1 MPQRESDNEERGEV
15 RGKDAFGVMLAV
27 VVAALIIPSGL
38 YLVGAILNDGCVW
51 GSTAGCERAGTEVLV
66 IPIGVIAGAL
76 LWRRLEL
83 AIRLEASRIGP
94 WLPILGPG
102 VLLGALLVLFFWTWG
117 DWYRWYGPAPL
128 SGAALLAVASFVFGR
143 FHPRASAVLAIS
155 IAVPAI
161 PTASTLAVCA
171 YPYASLCAAEG
182 PLWGGCTGY
191 SDMGGSTGWSGCTPA
206 RVSTDAEVDVAR
218 PCLGRHGRFLCHNRR
233 RGTLGGQLT

>member
-1 MPQRESDNEERGEV
+1 M
-15 RGKDAFGVMLAV
+15 
-27 VVAALIIPSGL
+27 
-38 YLVGAILNDGCVW
+38 
-51 GSTAGCERAGTEVLV
+51 
-66 IPIGVIAGAL
+66 IAGAL

-117 DWYRWYGPAPL
+117 DGYRWYGPAPL

-182 PLWGGCTGY
+182 LLGAYVYALHILIWVGPLVGL
-191 SDMGGSTGWSGCTPA
+191 
-206 RVSTDAEVDVAR
+206 VALLLASALMR
-218 PCLGRHGRFLCHNRR
+218 RWMWHGLAWAGTVACFFTWVGLGLAGDS
-233 RGTLGGQLT
+233 

>member
-1 MPQRESDNEERGEV
+1 MAG
-15 RGKDAFGVMLAV
+15 
-27 VVAALIIPSGL
+27 IHT
-38 YLVGAILNDGCVW
+38 GCQ
-51 GSTAGCERAGTEVLV
+51 RAGIQLLV

-94 WLPILGPG
+94 WLPTLGPG
-102 VLLGALLVLFFWTWG
+102 VLLGTLLVLFWTWG
-117 DWYRWYGPAPL
+117 DGHLWDDPVPL

-171 YPYASLCAAEG
+171 YPYASLCAAED
-182 PLWGGCTGY
+182 PLWAHVLVILIWVGPPVGL
-191 SDMGGSTGWSGCTPA
+191 
-206 RVSTDAEVDVAR
+206 VALLLASALMR
-218 PCLGRHGRFLCHNRR
+218 RWMWHGLAWAGIVACFFTWVGLGLAGDS
-233 RGTLGGQLT
+233 